1 MRMKKIIVALM
12 LVVGST
18 LYIPSDNVAYAAE
31 VYMGTFKGTDYYIE
45 SDSIYGNREK
55 FSVRLITAEAS
66 MEIYFSSKGIM
77 AMAIVGKNVLMVN
90 GNPLLEKIHA
100 YCLDSGRLD

>member
-1 MRMKKIIVALM
+1 MLKKLIVILM
-12 LVVGST
+12 LVVGSAIY
-18 LYIPSDNVAYAAE
+18 LPANNIAYASQ
-31 VYMGTFKGTDYYIE
+31 VYMGNFKGTDYYIE

-55 FSVRLITAEAS
+55 FSVRLITSEAE
-66 MEIYFSSKGIM
+66 MDLYFSSKGIM
-77 AMAIVGKNVLMVN
+77 AMVLAGDKLIMVN

>member
-1 MRMKKIIVALM
+1 MLKKLIVALM
-12 LVVGST
+12 LIVGSAI
-18 LYIPSDNVAYAAE
+18 YVPADNVAHAAE
-31 VYMGTFKGTDYYIE
+31 VYMGNFKGTDYYIE

-55 FSVRLITAEAS
+55 FSVRLITADAS
-66 MEIYFSSKGIM
+66 MEIYFSSKGVM
-77 AMAIVGKNVLMVN
+77 AVAIVGENLLMVN